1 MFIPITHLDFTPV
14 KVVIGNR
21 QTQNLPLLKI
31 DSASSN
37 IYLTIEVKVDSSCYG
52 INDMNELVYLRDLVI
67 ILGFGVIIVT
77 VFHKLR
83 LPAIAG
89 FILAGVLVGPQ
100 SFGFVNDVHQVEVLA
115 EFGVALLLFGIGL
128 ELSLE
133 KLRRLWKLI
142 VAGGALQVGLSVLA
156 VVAISKTFDLPG
168 NSAVFIGFLLAL
180 SSTAIVMRG
189 LQQRGEIDAPHGRL
203 ILGILVFQDFSV
215 VPMMLAIPILVG
227 TDVQGDVY
235 LFTILQTLGIV
246 AAILLAALLIVPR
259 ILSLIAK
266 TRQRQLFIL
275 SVFLICIGTAWLIT
289 SSGAS
294 LAIGAFLAGLV
305 VAGSEYR
312 HQAMADLISFREV
325 FASIF
330 FVSIGMLLVPSVI
343 VENIF
348 LILAILVAI
357 LVGKSAI
364 VFVSA
369 KVLRMPLRVC
379 MMTAVALA
387 QMGEFSFVLLFS
399 VQGSGLI
406 DKTLENNLI
415 SAAILSMFV
424 TPFAMSFGPR
434 LAAGLGKLPRLRQLL
449 EVDMA
454 EDATGSVCD
463 MRGHIIVGG
472 YGFAGRELSMALKNY
487 GIPHVIVDINV
498 ENVSK
503 ASQDGVCAF
512 FGDVTNHDVLVKLGA
527 EYAGELVLLV
537 NDPGAAEQ
545 AVRVARKLA
554 PDLHIIV
561 RTHYL
566 LDIEP
571 ILAAGADAVVPAERE
586 AAVEVTSLVLNRHQ
600 IDPQQIAD
608 HSLRIR
614 NQTEEDS

>member
-1 MFIPITHLDFTPV
+1 
-14 KVVIGNR
+14 
-21 QTQNLPLLKI
+21 
-31 DSASSN
+31 
-37 IYLTIEVKVDSSCYG
+37 
-52 INDMNELVYLRDLVI
+52 MNELVYLRDLVI
-67 ILGFGVIIVT
+67 ILGSGLIIVT

-89 FILAGVLVGPQ
+89 FILSGVLIGPQ
-100 SFGFVNDVHQVEVLA
+100 GFGFINDVHQVEVLA

-142 VAGGALQVGLSVLA
+142 VTGGALQVGLSVLA
-156 VVAISKTFDLPG
+156 VFAISKTFDVPG

-227 TDVQGDVY
+227 TDVPADVY
-235 LFTILQTLGIV
+235 LVTILRAVGIIV
-246 AAILLAALLIVPR
+246 AVLLAALLIVPR
-259 ILSLIAK
+259 ILNLIAK

-294 LAIGAFLAGLV
+294 LAIGAFIAGLV

-312 HQAMADLISFREV
+312 HQALADLMSFREV

-330 FVSIGMLLVPSVI
+330 FVSIGMLLAPSI
-343 VENIF
+343 IMENLF
-348 LILAILVAI
+348 LILAILIAI
-357 LVGKSAI
+357 LVGKSVI
-364 VFVSA
+364 VFVTA
-369 KVLRMPLRVC
+369 KVLRMPLRIC
-379 MMTAVALA
+379 LMTAVALA
-387 QMGEFSFVLLFS
+387 QIGEFSFVLLFS

-406 DKTLENNLI
+406 DKTLESNLI

-424 TPFAMSFGPR
+424 TPFAMSFSPR
-434 LAAGLGKLPRLRQLL
+434 LAAGLGKLPRLRRLL
-449 EVDMA
+449 EVEMA
-454 EDATGSVCD
+454 EDATGSVCE
-463 MRGHIIVGG
+463 MRDHIIVGG
-472 YGFAGRELSMALKNY
+472 YGFAGRELSKALKDY
-487 GIPHVIVDINV
+487 GIPHVIVDINM

-503 ASQDGVCAF
+503 ASQKGVPAF
-512 FGDVTNHDVLVKLGA
+512 FGDVTNQEVLVKLGA

-554 PDLHIIV
+554 PGLHIVV
-561 RTHYL
+561 RTRYL

-571 ILAAGADAVVPAERE
+571 ILAAGADDVVAAERE
-586 AAVEVTSLVLNRHQ
+586 AAVEITSLVLNRHRV
-600 IDPQQIAD
+600 DSRRIAD

-614 NQTEEDS
+614 NQTEEGY